1 MPMQKMAQ
9 KKKQEIFT
17 EDYNTVSNSN
27 KNPTVRMVRMGTNAE
42 EAGRWAIRMGYGS
55 AKEMDDDFQVVLRGD
70 KKDTKAR
77 VTNQKGN

>member
-1 MPMQKMAQ
+1 MAQ

-55 AKEMDDDFQVVLRGD
+55 AKEMDDDFTSRSAWGD
-70 KKDTKAR
+70 KKDKKAR